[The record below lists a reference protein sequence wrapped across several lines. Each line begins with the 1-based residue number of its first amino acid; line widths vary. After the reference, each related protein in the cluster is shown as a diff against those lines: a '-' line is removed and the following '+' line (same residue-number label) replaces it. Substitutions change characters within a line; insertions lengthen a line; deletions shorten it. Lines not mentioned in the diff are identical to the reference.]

1 METLDDLLSSQKIDG
16 LRNKL
21 THQKQIETNT
31 NKNKI
36 LANRTVNLGPKKSKI
51 VSEMDSIMDSSYL
64 DTPDNDTSTTYNNP
78 YDRAILED
86 EPDIRESDE
95 FKTFIAHED
104 SHRDITVRESGN
116 RGYSDEYSEVIDNTD
131 YEIGYAPGGIKE
143 DMNYKMP
150 SWYNRNG
157 YDPEPTMEDINLEYN
172 DVIEGQGE
180 IAGED
185 IPIPNQHR
193 NSKLNIKSTLKK
205 FNIDAQDYIEGKS
218 LEEEEQY
225 HIPETQDNERAYTQ
239 PQNTRRMDFDI
250 QDTMEAKQVDDNDY
264 LSDIAMPTRDAERI
278 VDKDI
283 PTKPK
288 QPSQQTRV
296 VSINNLEEK
305 IESIH
310 QKLANLDYDRED
322 LITINDDTTD
332 NKELSKTISEAF
344 ATIKEKHHSANT
356 TQNQQDKP
364 DIHPPKTIDIAKADT
379 EEDIYEAIS
388 GDMPIINII
397 NSGSDTDPSDFYEDT
412 YAPEQ
417 NQQQE
422 HQQVLIEDLPSII
435 NDNSYDYVN
444 QTIEEVTDEVIS
456 ESTNEDTEPIASTDN
471 ENEDILVSNTTD
483 KEPNEPTKPEE
494 QQSNLDI
501 NNLDME
507 VNEDDIDIAS
517 MDSIQEES
525 YIAGTDIDSYLCKK
539 NNYSLAAENIIDKTL
554 EVSSKLKA
562 KNYKMQTILNKAVI
576 FDNSTIPLQEALNVF
591 SNLLKEIKAM
601 DSINMDEIDMELT
614 LRDKNG
620 KLLVGI
626 VDTQDFI

>member
-21 THQKQIETNT
+21 THQKQIEANT

-64 DTPDNDTSTTYNNP
+64 DTPDNDTLRTYNNP

-104 SHRDITVRESGN
+104 SHKDITVRESGN
-116 RGYSDEYSEVIDNTD
+116 RGYSGEYSEVIDNTE

-143 DMNYKMP
+143 DMSYKMP
-150 SWYNRNG
+150 LGYNRNG

-172 DVIEGQGE
+172 DIIESQGE

-185 IPIPNQHR
+185 IPIPNTQR
-193 NSKLNIKSTLKK
+193 GSKLNIKSTLKK
-205 FNIDAQDYIEGKS
+205 FNIDAQDYIEGKP

-225 HIPETQDNERAYTQ
+225 HIPETQDNERAYAQ
-239 PQNTRRMDFDI
+239 QQNTRRIDFDI
-250 QDTMEAKQVDDNDY
+250 QDTMEAKQIESEDY
-264 LSDIAMPTRDAERI
+264 LSNIAMPTRDVERI

-288 QPSQQTRV
+288 QQSQQTRV

-310 QKLANLDYDRED
+310 QKLANLDYDRDD

-344 ATIKEKHHSANT
+344 ATIKEKHHSART
-356 TQNQQDKP
+356 TQNKP
-364 DIHPPKTIDIAKADT
+364 DIHPPKTIDIAKANT
-379 EEDIYEAIS
+379 EEDIYKAIS

-412 YAPEQ
+412 YVPEPD
-417 NQQQE
+417 QQQE
-422 HQQVLIEDLPSII
+422 HQQDSIEDLLNII
-435 NDNSYDYVN
+435 DGNSCDYVD
-444 QTIEEVTDEVIS
+444 QTIEEVTNEVIS
-456 ESTNEDTEPIASTDN
+456 EGTNEDTEPIASTDN
-471 ENEDILVSNTTD
+471 ENEDVPVPDTTD
-483 KEPNEPTKPEE
+483 EEPNEPTKPEE
-494 QQSNLDI
+494 QQTNLDI

-554 EVSSKLKA
+554 EVNSKLKA